1 MQPVFV
7 SFLSRCFRVICL
19 DDCPA
24 QLDDIVKHRGL
35 VIRPY
40 TGFAV
45 GADEAKF
52 EAFADVSGAQM
63 SMPSLSHRIASADV
77 RTRKVMN
84 TAGMYGK

>member
-7 SFLSRCFRVICL
+7 SFLSRCFRVIFL
-19 DDCPA
+19 DECPA

-45 GADEAKF
+45 GADAADEEAKH
-52 EAFADVSGAQM
+52 ESIRDVSGAQM
-63 SMPSLSHRIASADV
+63 SMLAS
-77 RTRKVMN
+77 
-84 TAGMYGK
+84 